1 MLLIV
6 ISGPACTGKTTLGR
20 HIAQEF
26 HLPFINKDGIK
37 ELLFDALGW
46 KDRQWSQK
54 LGRTSIGLLYHF
66 AETLLKADQSL
77 IIENVF
83 RPEYATKEI
92 LDLKDRYCFEP
103 FQIQCVAD
111 GQVTFQRFKR
121 RSESGERHPGH
132 GDHLNYDE
140 FESFLLRGRS
150 DPLDIGGRRFE
161 VDTTDFEQID
171 YEVLFK
177 AISEAIHTFCK

>member
-20 HIAQEF
+20 HISQEF
-26 HLPFINKDGIK
+26 HLPFINKDDIK

-66 AETLLKADQSL
+66 TETLLKAEQSL

-92 LDLKDRYCFEP
+92 MDLKDRYGFEP

-111 GQVTFQRFKR
+111 GQVTFQRFKE
-121 RSESGERHPGH
+121 RSESGTRHPGH
-132 GDHLNYDE
+132 VDHLNFDE
-140 FESFLLRGRS
+140 FESSLLRGRA
-150 DPLDIGGRRFE
+150 DPLDIGGKMFE
-161 VDTTDFEQID
+161 VNTTDFEQIN
-171 YEVLFK
+171 YEGLFE
-177 AISEAIHTFCK
+177 AISEAIRTYCK